1 MRIDKVQ
8 NIKEV
13 NMEQEKAGEAGL
25 ELTTDIAS
33 IDNIY
38 QRIAKYL
45 QTVQYTILQTINT
58 EMVLVYC
65 KIGKEI
71 IEHEQYGES
80 RAAYGEELIRKLSE
94 KLTKEFGKGY
104 SVSNLRNMRQ
114 FYLSYQD
121 EIHQTASGELL
132 FIPKVSWSKYCLLMQ
147 VKNREARAFYEQEA
161 LNNKWSV
168 RELDRQIGSLLY
180 ERLAKSKDKQGLM
193 NLSIKGQEIEKPED
207 AIKDPIILEF
217 LNIPEAHQ
225 MVESKL
231 EEALITNLQHFLLE
245 LGKGFAFVARQ
256 KRITLDG
263 NNFYADLVFYHT
275 ILKCYIITD
284 IKTHKL
290 NHGDL
295 GQIQFYVNYF
305 DEHIATEGD
314 NPTIGLVLCTD
325 KSDAMV
331 KYTLGTQ
338 NTQIF
343 ASKYQ
348 FHLPTEA
355 ELAAELKKEIK
366 DIKLRMKIPNLE

>member
-1 MRIDKVQ
+1 MMIDKVQ
-8 NIKEV
+8 KTKKV
-13 NMEQEKAGEAGL
+13 NMKQEKAGEAGL

-121 EIHQTASGELL
+121 EIHQTPSGELL

-355 ELAAELKKEIK
+355 ELAVELKKEIK